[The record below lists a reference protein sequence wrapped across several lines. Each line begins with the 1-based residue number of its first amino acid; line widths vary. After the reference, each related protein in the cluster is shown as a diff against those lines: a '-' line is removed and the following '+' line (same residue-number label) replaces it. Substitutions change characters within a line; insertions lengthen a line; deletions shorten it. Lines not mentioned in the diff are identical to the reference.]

1 MNAELFL
8 VIINLILI
16 SRLRLLFRDEGATAR
31 DIIIMGLIPTGILV
45 LLSFNISWFLLLFY
59 LIAAPFAMYR
69 AEKRAE
75 NLNRNRIL
83 ILVMHLVIL
92 GLLCSTVGTLQFN
105 EFAKSGSEFIRN
117 LFFPSLESDATG
129 FFIVLLVLFG
139 FLMVLNEMNIV
150 LRYLLGVL
158 NLESPMV
165 ETTKINKDEYNT
177 GRVIGIL
184 ERIFVFVFVL
194 AGQYSAVGFIL
205 AAKGVTRFQEFKD
218 RTFAEYVLIGTLI
231 SSLLAMAVAFIVEI
245 LV

>member
-16 SRLRLLFRDEGATAR
+16 SRLRLLFRDDGAIVR
-31 DIIIMGLIPTGILV
+31 DIIIMSLIPAGILV
-45 LLSFNISWFLLLFY
+45 FLSLNISWFLLLLY
-59 LIAAPFAMYR
+59 LITAPFAMYR

-83 ILVMHLVIL
+83 ILAMHMVIL

-105 EFAKSGSEFIRN
+105 DFAMSGSEFIRS
-117 LFFPSLESDATG
+117 LFFPGLEYDAIG

-231 SSLLAMAVAFIVEI
+231 SSLLAMTVAFIVKI